1 MKNITRFIQ
10 ESFYPEYLICKAIA
24 CDDEL
29 ADYLLAQYS
38 PDCLSKGMMDKLKK
52 YIQTTQRSI
61 DVFALTF
68 TNDKQMQIKELV
80 QGLILDI
87 NNQLF
92 ICMGSGD
99 AVDGDEFCDYTG
111 KGFSVFKKGYYMS
124 KGTINNEY
132 KQELDIDDVKKLTI
146 DMLEL

>member
-1 MKNITRFIQ
+1 MKNIVQYIN
-10 ESFYPEYLICKAIA
+10 ESVYPEYLICKAVA
-24 CDDEL
+24 CDEQVTT
-29 ADYLLAQYS
+29 YLLDEYKM
-38 PDCLSKGMMDKLKK
+38 DCLSKNLMDKLKK
-52 YIQTTQRSI
+52 HIQTTQRTV

-68 TNDKQMQIKELV
+68 TNNLRLQHKDLI

-99 AVDGDEFCDYTG
+99 AVDGEEFCDYTG
-111 KGFSVFKKGYYMS
+111 KTLSVFKKGYYMS
-124 KGTINNEY
+124 KGTVNNEY
-132 KQELDIDDVKKLTI
+132 KQELDIDDVKKLSA